1 LAVKF
6 ISTDENENLM
16 YRMEMN
22 MPGKM
27 DTDRTM
33 WFSMWFLAS
42 IVTFGLASFPMF
54 YRLIEGRNKHFLR
67 QDELEKRALTFF
79 ENKGKELL
87 SNTYYPPKRNA
98 KLWAVSIILV
108 LPVFVIAYFL
118 SRDLLFHEKR
128 QQAFLASLFP
138 ERGYTPQS
146 IAIRKHALIT
156 VATLGV
162 GIIYWLYKIINTY
175 NNHFREQRKIE
186 DEIVGLMEEKGYGES
201 M

>member
-1 LAVKF
+1 
-6 ISTDENENLM
+6 
-16 YRMEMN
+16 METN
-22 MPGKM
+22 MLRKM
-27 DTDRTM
+27 ETDRIM

-42 IVTFGLASFPMF
+42 IVTFGLAFFPMF

-79 ENKGKELL
+79 KNERKELQ
-87 SNTYYPPKRNA
+87 SNTYCPPKRNA

-118 SRDLLFHEKR
+118 SRDLLLHEKR
-128 QQAFLASLFP
+128 QQAFLAKCLFP
-138 ERGYTPQS
+138 EIGYMPQN
-146 IAIRKHALIT
+146 IAIKKHALIT

-175 NNHFREQRKIE
+175 NNHFKEQRKIE
-186 DEIVGLMEEKGYGES
+186 DEIIRLMEEKGYGES
-201 M
+201 V